1 MATVTVSAALSASA
15 ESVWEI
21 IGDFA
26 ALADWH
32 PMVPNCRPTADGLGR
47 IITLPGAEVI
57 ETLLPG
63 ASPPLGHAYTVG
75 ATPMPITD
83 YRATLHLEATDTGCR
98 IVYQGRFTPV
108 GVSEAGST
116 QQFPRQAV
124 HPQ

>member
-63 ASPPLGHAYTVG
+63 ASPPLP
-75 ATPMPITD
+75 TP
-83 YRATLHLEATDTGCR
+83 
-98 IVYQGRFTPV
+98 
-108 GVSEAGST
+108 
-116 QQFPRQAV
+116 QAA
-124 HPQ
+124 PQRYSRS